1 MTTLTLH
8 NKDKKKSNAVDEKRE
23 IWEDREAEGVS
34 VLFASISFPL
44 VANY

>member
-1 MTTLTLH
+1 MSS
-8 NKDKKKSNAVDEKRE
+8 KDKKKSMAVGEKQE

-34 VLFASISFPL
+34 ALFAPISLPL